1 MHLGKL
7 WSLVNFKI
15 WVTNY
20 IILHG
25 IIRDWVR
32 QILIIAEEV
41 KVALFQMGPIKAP
54 GPDGMNAIF
63 FQKF

>member
-15 WVTNY
+15 WVTND
-20 IILHG
+20 ILLHG

-32 QILIIAEEV
+32 QILKSDWIESW
-41 KVALFQMGPIKAP
+41 PIKI
-54 GPDGMNAIF
+54 GLGNF
-63 FQKF
+63 K

>member
-15 WVTNY
+15 WVTND
-20 IILHG
+20 ILLHG

-54 GPDGMNAIF
+54 GPDGMNALF